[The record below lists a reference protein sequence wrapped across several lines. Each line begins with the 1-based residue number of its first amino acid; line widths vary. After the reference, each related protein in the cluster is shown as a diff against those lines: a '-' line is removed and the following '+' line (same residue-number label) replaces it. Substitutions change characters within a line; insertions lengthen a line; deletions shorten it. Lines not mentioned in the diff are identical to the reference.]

1 MARMSGDKSSKP
13 KRSLS
18 ELGEKWVDLPWETL
32 RRGALSRIYWRI

>member
-18 ELGEKWVDLPWETL
+18 ELGEKWVDLP
-32 RRGALSRIYWRI
+32 